1 MKRREFLMGGLT
13 VSLSFLAPNEIFS
26 NKQEET
32 QELYRGKIT
41 PISDEEREARI
52 QKAKELMGKNKIS
65 CILIPPGTSL
75 RYFTNVSWGLSER
88 FFGFLL
94 PLDGEPVFICPSFER
109 GRLENQLKKNYE
121 IRTWEEDESP
131 FKLVHQF
138 LKEKG
143 IITSNFGIEATVR
156 FFEVNGI
163 SKEALAL
170 KIVSADNVIN
180 LCRAIKS
187 NAEIELL
194 RISNE
199 ITLNVLKEA
208 LRDLH
213 PGMRAMEI
221 GRRISQT
228 FSKYGFSGGALVLL
242 GENSAYPHGGA
253 VKEIFLEEGFP
264 ILVDGGTSVEGYR
277 SDITRT
283 IVFGKATEKQKK
295 VWEIVKRA
303 QTEALKKAKIGVR
316 AGDVDKA
323 ARTAIENVGFGP
335 IYAYFSHRLG
345 HGIGL
350 DGHEWPYLVKNNPLK
365 LESGMTFSN
374 EPGIYLNGEFGIRLE
389 DCMVITEEGAQ
400 LFTPQAESIEYPFN

>member
-1 MKRREFLMGGLT
+1 MRRREFLMGGLT
-13 VSLSFLAPNEIFS
+13 VSFSFLAPKDIFAR
-26 NKQEET
+26 KQEEG
-32 QELYRGKIT
+32 QELYRGKIV
-41 PISDEEREARI
+41 PISDEEREERI
-52 QKAKELMGKNKIS
+52 QRAKELMAKNKIS

-94 PLDGEPVFICPSFER
+94 PLEGEPIFVCPSFER

-131 FKLVHQF
+131 FKLVYQF

-143 IITSNFGIEATVR
+143 IATSSFGIEATVR
-156 FFEVNGI
+156 FSEVNGI
-163 SKEALAL
+163 SKEVPAL
-170 KIVSADNVIN
+170 KIVSADHVIN
-180 LCRAIKS
+180 WCRAIKS
-187 NAEIELL
+187 STEIELM

-208 LRDLH
+208 LRNLH
-213 PGMRAMEI
+213 SGMRGMDI
-221 GRRISQT
+221 GRKISQT
-228 FSKYGFSGGALVLL
+228 FNKYGFSGGALVLL

-253 VKEIFLEEGFP
+253 AKDVVLEEGLP

-295 VWEIVKRA
+295 IWEIVKRA
-303 QTEALKKAKIGVR
+303 QTEALKRARPGVR
-316 AGDVDKA
+316 AGDVDKS
-323 ARTAIENVGFGP
+323 ARMVIENVGFGP
-335 IYAYFSHRLG
+335 IYKYFTHRLG

-350 DGHEWPYLVKNNPLK
+350 DGHEWPYLVKDNPLK
-365 LESGMTFSN
+365 LEPAMVFSN
-374 EPGIYLNGEFGIRLE
+374 EPGIYITGEFGIRLE
-389 DCMVITEEGAQ
+389 DCMVIKEDGAE

>member
-1 MKRREFLMGGLT
+1 MRRREFLVGGLT
-13 VSLSFLAPNEIFS
+13 VSFSFLAPKDIFS
-26 NKQEET
+26 RKQEET
-32 QELYRGKIT
+32 HELYKGKIV
-41 PISDEEREARI
+41 PISDEEREERI

-94 PLDGEPVFICPSFER
+94 PFEGEPVFICPSFER

-121 IRTWEEDESP
+121 IRTWEEEESP
-131 FKLVHQF
+131 FKLVYQF

-143 IITSNFGIEATVR
+143 IATSNFGIEATVR

-163 SKEALAL
+163 AKEAPAL
-170 KIVSADNVIN
+170 KIVSADHVIN
-180 LCRAIKS
+180 WCRAIKS
-187 NAEIELL
+187 SAEIELM

-208 LRDLH
+208 LKDLH
-213 PGMRAMEI
+213 PGMRGMDI

-228 FSKYGFSGGALVLL
+228 FNKYGFSGGALVLL

-253 VKEIFLEEGFP
+253 VKDIILEEGVP
-264 ILVDGGTSVEGYR
+264 VLVDGGTSVEGYR

-283 IVFGKATEKQKK
+283 IVFGKPTEKMKK

-303 QTEALKKAKIGVR
+303 QTEALKKAKPGVK
-316 AGDVDKA
+316 AGDVDKS
-323 ARTAIENVGFGP
+323 ARTVIENVGFGP
-335 IYAYFSHRLG
+335 TYKYFPHRLG

-350 DGHEWPYLVKNNPLK
+350 DGHEWPYLVKDNPLK
-365 LESGMTFSN
+365 LEPGMVFSN
-374 EPGIYLNGEFGIRLE
+374 EPGIYINGEFGIRLE
-389 DCMVITEEGAQ
+389 DCMVIRESGAE
-400 LFTPQAESIEYPFN
+400 LFTPQAEMY